1 MKTVLIIL
9 DGMGLSGDPTGN
21 AVTPASMPFLF
32 ATMRRFGYARLE
44 ASGDAVGLRK
54 GVAGNS
60 ETGHLTIGAGR
71 TVTTSLCRIDA
82 AYEDGSWRTHPL
94 WKTILRGERLHIIGL
109 LSDAGVHAHL
119 DNIWRCAQLAV
130 ANGAPRVIVHPL
142 LDGVDSPSGSAPGL
156 LAELEAKLASISR
169 TELGMIMGR
178 KWFCERG
185 ASSGPARFLADSLA
199 GLDALPRFDRQSLSS
214 VAHEHDF
221 APHGN
226 SQVPGVQPG
235 EAILLTSHRADRAI
249 QAARVLKERYH
260 VYSLIP
266 LGAPLPEADAFF
278 PAERL
283 SSGVALELAAA
294 GLTTSRIAEAC
305 KFPHVTSFF
314 DGLNEIESRRFSIP
328 TPSQDELPNC
338 PEMAV
343 DEVVAT
349 TVAEIMTGGS
359 DLLIVNIANLDQIGH
374 LGRLDL
380 AIMAAR
386 HTDMAAQAISEAAS
400 RGGWNTILLSDHGN
414 ADQVETADG
423 RPFGSHTLRPVPLTL
438 IPGNG
443 QRHFWHRKA
452 GTLANVGATI
462 LASLGLRPP
471 ASMQESLLSFSV
483 AARLGHSRHAAT
495 VAGASSISLGNIR

>member
-1 MKTVLIIL
+1 MKTALIIL

-32 ATMRRFGYARLE
+32 AAMRRFGYARLE

-54 GVAGNS
+54 GVVGNS
-60 ETGHLTIGAGR
+60 ETGHLTIGAGH
-71 TVTTSLCRIDA
+71 TVTSTLCRTDT
-82 AYEDGSWRTHPL
+82 AYADGSWRAHPL
-94 WKTILRGERLHIIGL
+94 WKTILRGERLHIVGL

-119 DNIWRCAQLAV
+119 DNLWRCAQLAV
-130 ANGAPRVIVHPL
+130 ANGAPHVVIHPL
-142 LDGVDSPSGSAPGL
+142 LDGVDSPSGSAPHL
-156 LAELEAKLASISR
+156 LAELEAKLASIPR
-169 TELGMIMGR
+169 TRLGMIMGR
-178 KWFCERG
+178 KWFCERS
-185 ASSGPARFLADSLA
+185 ASSAPARFLADSLA
-199 GLDALPRFDRQSLSS
+199 GIDALPCFDRQSLDSM
-214 VAHEHDF
+214 AHEHDF
-221 APHGN
+221 APHGYP
-226 SQVPGVQPG
+226 QMAGVQPD

-249 QAARVLKERYH
+249 QAARILKERYR

-266 LGAPLPEADAFF
+266 LGAPLSEADAFF

-338 PEMAV
+338 PEMAIN
-343 DEVVAT
+343 EVVAT
-349 TVAEIMTGGS
+349 TVTEIMAGSS

-386 HTDMAAQAISEAAS
+386 HTDRAAQTISDAAG
-400 RGGWNTILLSDHGN
+400 RMGWNTILLSDHGN

-438 IPGNG
+438 IPLDG
-443 QRHFWHRKA
+443 QRHFWSRKA
-452 GTLANVGATI
+452 GTLANVGATV

-471 ASMQESLLSFSV
+471 ASMRESLLSFS
-483 AARLGHSRHAAT
+483 AATRPGHSRHAAS
-495 VAGASSISLGNIR
+495 VAGASSMSLGNIR

>member
-1 MKTVLIIL
+1 MKTALLIL

-60 ETGHLTIGAGR
+60 ETGHLTIGAGH
-71 TVTTSLCRIDA
+71 TVTSTLCRADT
-82 AYEDGSWRTHPL
+82 AYEDGSWRNHPL
-94 WKTILRGERLHIIGL
+94 WRAILRGGRVHIIGL

-119 DNIWRCAQLAV
+119 DNLWRCAQLAV
-130 ANGAPRVIVHPL
+130 ANGAPQVVIHPL
-142 LDGVDSPSGSAPGL
+142 LDGVDSPAGSAPRL
-156 LAELEAKLASISR
+156 LAELEAKLASIPR

-185 ASSGPARFLADSLA
+185 ASPGPARFLAASLA
-199 GLDALPRFDRQSLSS
+199 GLDALPRFDRQSLAS

-221 APHGN
+221 APHKYA
-226 SQVPGVQPG
+226 QMPGAQFG

-249 QAARVLKERYH
+249 QAAQVLKERYR

-266 LGAPLPEADAFF
+266 LGAILPEADAFL

-294 GLTTSRIAEAC
+294 GLTSSRIAESC

-314 DGLNEIESRRFSIP
+314 DGLNEVESRRFCIP
-328 TPSQDELPNC
+328 TPSQDELPDC
-338 PEMAV
+338 PEMSV
-343 DEVVAT
+343 DKVVAA
-349 TVAEIMTGGS
+349 TVAEIAAGSS
-359 DLLIVNIANLDQIGH
+359 DLLVINIANLDQIGH

-380 AIMAAR
+380 AVMAAR
-386 HTDMAAQAISEAAS
+386 HTDVAAQRISETAG
-400 RGGWNTILLSDHGN
+400 RRGWNTLILSDHGN

-423 RPFGSHTLRPVPLTL
+423 RPFGSHTMRPVPLTL
-438 IPGNG
+438 IPADG
-443 QRHFWHRKA
+443 QRHFWRRKT
-452 GTLANVGATI
+452 GSLANVGATI

-471 ASMQESLLSFSV
+471 ASMRESLLSFPV
-483 AARLGHSRHAAT
+483 AALHGHSGQASAAF
-495 VAGASSISLGNIR
+495 GASSVSLRNIR